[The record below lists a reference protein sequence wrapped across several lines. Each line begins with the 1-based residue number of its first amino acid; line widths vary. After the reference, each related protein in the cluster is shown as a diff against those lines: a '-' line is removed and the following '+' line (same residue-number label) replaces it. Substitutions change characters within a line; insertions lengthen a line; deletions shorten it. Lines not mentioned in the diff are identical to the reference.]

1 MNSLPPAIIHR
12 VFGKHLI
19 LYGEGAGVGA
29 IPALRVIA
37 KNIQFRYCF

>member
-12 VFGKHLI
+12 VFGKVLI
-19 LYGEGAGVGA
+19 LYAEGAAAGV